1 MLGLP
6 NSLQLVVGTKRM
18 PRCGE
23 GRPARPVNASILSN
37 SATKIKPVAKPWG
50 AICAGSYRC
59 LPGSAFDAVSE

>member
-1 MLGLP
+1 MLDLR
-6 NSLQLVVGTKRM
+6 SSVQLDVGMKRM
-18 PRCGE
+18 PRCGV
-23 GRPARPVNASILSN
+23 GRSARPVNASILPN